1 MHVGTETAIIAPLIL
16 ILSWAPI
23 SIGNILTDIPKKN
36 PLNIDWYP
44 APAPENGPPL
54 SANASRDPALLPA
67 QIGAIVGSYLFSVCI
82 VGSALILIGR
92 RLRFRSQSG
101 ARALDIEMVEPHFP
115 TFDPSPISPGQLPG
129 GPRNFSW
136 PSPEKD
142 IRNPY
147 IFPPSTTTINGS
159 PISPVGVDSSF
170 DTRIIDA
177 DRDMLQRDLEDI
189 YAHVMQQEDAKA
201 AGINV
206 KEMPLPPQ
214 LQHVGPVPTE
224 GPQRQS
230 SLPKEKKLEKAP
242 SRRPSTLTLDE
253 GKSEK
258 SHSRSSS
265 ILSAL
270 RSPRRKKM
278 QISSPIPTPLSTTF
292 PNNDSASDEEPLTP
306 RYHPTGPPPPV
317 PKDQV
322 PYNPPSRKPSV
333 IIPSSPSAQHSIA
346 EQLNNNNPYG
356 QFLPQSRHR
365 TNISHASVQSSSSQS
380 NDPASAVSTTSTTPF
395 MPPPERPMP
404 PPERPTLAPIGIPR
418 QSTSHP
424 PSNNSSVRAL
434 PFRQFEPALASPSFS
449 HSTKTTVLE
458 RSPQLGGGPNTAGLK
473 TPWSAGAVPYSPYQ
487 PFTPMVPITPRLVT
501 KEDRK
506 KMKKMQGRAPAL
518 EMVAS
523 DDELWDSGY

>member
-54 SANASRDPALLPA
+54 SAHASRDPALLPA

-82 VGSALILIGR
+82 VGTALILIGR
-92 RLRFRSQSG
+92 RLRFRSQQCG
-101 ARALDIEMVEPHFP
+101 KALDIEMVEPHFP
-115 TFDPSPISPGQLPG
+115 AFDPSPISPGQLPG

-159 PISPVGVDSSF
+159 PISPVGIDSSF

-201 AGINV
+201 AGVNV

-214 LQHVGPVPTE
+214 LQHVGPVRTD
-224 GPQRQS
+224 GPQGQS
-230 SLPKEKKLEKAP
+230 SLAKEKKLEKAA
-242 SRRPSTLTLDE
+242 SRRPSVLTLDE

-278 QISSPIPTPLSTTF
+278 QISSPLPTPLSTTF
-292 PNNDSASDEEPLTP
+292 PNDSASDEEPLTP

-317 PKDQV
+317 PKDQA
-322 PYNPPSRKPSV
+322 PYNPSRKPSV
-333 IIPSSPSAQHSIA
+333 VIPSSPRSGEHSIA
-346 EQLNNNNPYG
+346 EQLNNPYG
-356 QFLPQSRHR
+356 QFQHQSRHR
-365 TNISHASVQSSSSQS
+365 ANISYASVQSSGSQS
-380 NDPASAVSTTSTTPF
+380 NDPASAISATSTTPF
-395 MPPPERPMP
+395 MPPPERP
-404 PPERPTLAPIGIPR
+404 TLAPLATPR
-418 QSTSHP
+418 QSTSTP

-449 HSTKTTVLE
+449 NSTKTTVLE

-487 PFTPMVPITPRLVT
+487 PFTPMMPITPRLVT

-506 KMKKMQGRAPAL
+506 KMKKMQGRAPAMEL
-518 EMVAS
+518 VRS
-523 DDELWDSGY
+523 DDELWDSAY